1 MSRDEIDY
9 QNHNASICVPLKK
22 TDKDF
27 VFLPEAKEDEV
38 MVFCF
43 SDYKLFQKY
52 VYGDFMYEIA
62 EKCHADFLGRYES
75 DTLMPGVLPIA
86 IEIVSKAIKLK
97 KYAAIKEYL
106 EKTKEFME
114 LAISLDTFIQFDL

>member
-1 MSRDEIDY
+1 
-9 QNHNASICVPLKK
+9 
-22 TDKDF
+22 
-27 VFLPEAKEDEV
+27 
-38 MVFCF
+38 
-43 SDYKLFQKY
+43 
-52 VYGDFMYEIA
+52 
-62 EKCHADFLGRYES
+62 
-75 DTLMPGVLPIA
+75 MPGVLPIA